1 MPVCLNRDS
10 SIHELLKGDAVPDT
24 PQHLDFRERSA
35 GCIDIGLL
43 NNMPD
48 GALHSTERQ
57 FFTLLNAAAGGVVVR
72 LSLFALPEVPRSDSA
87 QDHIRRFYSGIG
99 DLWSR
104 RLDGLIITGTE
115 PRTAN
120 LRDEPYWGS
129 MTRVLDWAAE
139 NTHST
144 ICSCLAAHAAVLHLD
159 GIERRRLSDKRFGL
173 FQCNPACSHPL
184 TAAIP
189 PNLVMP
195 HSRWNDLPED
205 GLVACGY
212 RILMRSG
219 DAGADTFVK
228 PGKSPFVFFQ
238 GHPEYEANTLMLEY
252 RRDIARYIRGERETY
267 PSMPQRYFDPETAA
281 ALTLLRERARH
292 QPHENLVAD
301 FPTALAEKN
310 LQTPWRSAAA
320 RIYGNWL
327 TFLCARKEERLEAT
341 AGRKALVAERDVLVH
356 RSAAAGD

>member
-159 GIERRRLSDKRFGL
+159 GIERRRLADKRFGL

-184 TAAIP
+184 TTAIP
-189 PNLVMP
+189 P
-195 HSRWNDLPED
+195 
-205 GLVACGY
+205 
-212 RILMRSG
+212 
-219 DAGADTFVK
+219 
-228 PGKSPFVFFQ
+228 
-238 GHPEYEANTLMLEY
+238 TL
-252 RRDIARYIRGERETY
+252 
-267 PSMPQRYFDPETAA
+267 
-281 ALTLLRERARH
+281 
-292 QPHENLVAD
+292 
-301 FPTALAEKN
+301 
-310 LQTPWRSAAA
+310 
-320 RIYGNWL
+320 
-327 TFLCARKEERLEAT
+327 
-341 AGRKALVAERDVLVH
+341 
-356 RSAAAGD
+356 